1 MNIIG
6 KKYIFLTFS
15 GVLVLA
21 SIVSIAVFGLR
32 QGIDLAG
39 GTLWQIKIVEKEI
52 DNQELKGILQTK
64 VGATDPIVTR
74 ETSSNSFLIRVKE
87 ISEQDHQ
94 KYLDVLKQE
103 LGQIEELRFESIGS
117 SIGDELRRRAIWA
130 FILVLT
136 GISAYVAF
144 AFRKVSYPV
153 KSWKYGIITLVTLFH
168 DAVIPVG
175 LYAFLG
181 WFRGAE
187 VDTNFIVALLV
198 IIGFSVHDTI
208 VVFDRIREKL
218 KLASAAK
225 SDFNMLVNQGVNETI
240 ARSVNTS
247 LTLIF
252 VLVALYFFGPTALS
266 YFILMILTGT
276 IVGTYSSIFVA
287 SPLLTLWRR

>member
-1 MNIIG
+1 MDII
-6 KKYIFLTFS
+6 KYKYIFLTFS

-21 SIVSIAVFGLR
+21 SIVSIAVFGLK

-117 SIGDELRRRAIWA
+117 SIGNELRRRAIWA

-225 SDFNMLVNQGVNETI
+225 SDFNTLVNQGVNETI

>member
-1 MNIIG
+1 MDII
-6 KKYIFLTFS
+6 KYKYIFLTFS

-21 SIVSIAVFGLR
+21 SIVSIAVFGLK

-39 GTLWQIKIVEKEI
+39 GTLWQIKIV
-52 DNQELKGILQTK
+52 
-64 VGATDPIVTR
+64 
-74 ETSSNSFLIRVKE
+74 VKE

-117 SIGDELRRRAIWA
+117 SIGNELRRRAIWA

-225 SDFNMLVNQGVNETI
+225 
-240 ARSVNTS
+240 
-247 LTLIF
+247 
-252 VLVALYFFGPTALS
+252 
-266 YFILMILTGT
+266 
-276 IVGTYSSIFVA
+276 
-287 SPLLTLWRR
+287 

>member
-39 GTLWQIKIVEKEI
+39 GTLWQIKIVGKEI
-52 DNQELKGILQTK
+52 GNQELKEILQTK
-64 VGATDPIVTR
+64 VGAADSIVTK

>member
-21 SIVSIAVFGLR
+21 SIVSIAVFGLK

-64 VGATDPIVTR
+64 VGAADSIVTK

>member
-1 MNIIG
+1 MDII
-6 KKYIFLTFS
+6 KYKYIFLTFS

-21 SIVSIAVFGLR
+21 SIVSIAVFGLK

-117 SIGDELRRRAIWA
+117 SIGNELRRRAIWA

-153 KSWKYGIITLVTLFH
+153 KSWKYGLITLVTLFH
-168 DAVIPVG
+168 DTVNSVG

-225 SDFNMLVNQGVNETI
+225 SDFNTLVNQGVNETI

>member
-32 QGIDLAG
+32 QGIDLGG
-39 GTLWQIKIVEKEI
+39 GTLWKIKMVGKEI
-52 DNQELKGILQTK
+52 GNQELKEILQTK
-64 VGATDPIVTR
+64 VGAADSIVTK

-130 FILVLT
+130 FIFVLT

-287 SPLLTLWRR
+287 SPLFTLFRR

>member
-21 SIVSIAVFGLR
+21 SVVSIAVFGLK

-64 VGATDPIVTR
+64 VGAADSIVTK

-94 KYLDVLKQE
+94 RYLDVLKQE

-117 SIGDELRRRAIWA
+117 SIGNELRRRAIWA

-225 SDFNMLVNQGVNETI
+225 SDFCTLVNQGVNETI
-240 ARSVNTS
+240 ARSVNHKGAGDHQIKDSIVEGGVT
-247 LTLIF
+247 
-252 VLVALYFFGPTALS
+252 VATKNDD
-266 YFILMILTGT
+266 ILTGT
-276 IVGTYSSIFVA
+276 ILG
-287 SPLLTLWRR
+287 